1 MLGAAWETMLP
12 FFVWCYMA
20 TDAENAA
27 TVSDAMVENATGPRS
42 VSSDAGTVVQHSITE
57 QIAVKKHLSTS
68 GANTNNS
75 FFGMR
80 CKKVVPPGSV

>member
-1 MLGAAWETMLP
+1 MLGAARETVLP

-20 TDAENAA
+20 TDAENATA
-27 TVSDAMVENATGPRS
+27 VNDAMVENATGPRS
-42 VSSDAGTVVQHSITE
+42 VSSDAGTVVQHSIAE
-57 QIAVKKHLSTS
+57 QIAIKKHLSTS
-68 GANTNNS
+68 GANSNNS